1 MLQVISTNSVDVYDG
16 EVSVAVSVLKEIERQ
31 SNRFL
36 AVVDSLSKTSND
48 ESSGSE
54 LEKKNLSE
62 LPSMIVSCISRL
74 QKKLEENK
82 DESQQIPTEVQV
94 STTPSLYVDSRVLN
108 YLKELVIVAQD
119 GTIGQI
125 KALLFMTDFIAD
137 RNKEE
142 FTQIFRE
149 LHDKIDKSF
158 DHLDNQYNILIAND
172 SVLLLDLKQYA
183 EDAIQNE
190 QNNSQQLNDLM
201 DRIFETARSSRSHRG
216 SPEGRRFE
224 SPN

>member
-1 MLQVISTNSVDVYDG
+1 
-16 EVSVAVSVLKEIERQ
+16 
-31 SNRFL
+31 
-36 AVVDSLSKTSND
+36 
-48 ESSGSE
+48 
-54 LEKKNLSE
+54 
-62 LPSMIVSCISRL
+62 
-74 QKKLEENK
+74 
-82 DESQQIPTEVQV
+82 
-94 STTPSLYVDSRVLN
+94 
-108 YLKELVIVAQD
+108 
-119 GTIGQI
+119 
-125 KALLFMTDFIAD
+125 MTDFIAD

-158 DHLDNQYNILIAND
+158 DHLDNQYNKLIADD